1 MARRTKKKE
10 KVGKKKKKELSN
22 VVKTLAKDQSSE

>member
-1 MARRTKKKE
+1 MTRRTKKRKSWE
-10 KVGKKKKKELSN
+10 KKKKELSN